1 MSAVSSEGLRTE
13 LQRMVLDSPYALARE
28 AFDYRAFMRD
38 RRYVEY
44 DRLVFGNKTLSDMV
58 GRTKMIDE
66 SAWPVTS
73 TELARPYI
81 RMIWNAQCARPK
93 TRQSK
98 WMGYKRVP
106 WSRETFP
113 MLKINPP
120 QFFEAPSSG
129 DLTYVDIKAAY
140 FQLYSPAS
148 LDLHF
153 NPHRGVFGQGMIEF
167 LRNDEL
173 AGLKE
178 TRNVVTGVVRATART
193 QWSNGR
199 VSKVQTYNRF
209 LAPELWGYLMH
220 TLHAIAHEARQR
232 FDVRYIATD
241 GFIVPTSE
249 ADLLR
254 EFLAEDWGLETTVKC
269 SGPGNVRAMG
279 AYKLGEG
286 GSRSRAQRGEPMC
299 NIMDLP
305 DDWREQLRIWRWWLV
320 RREFAI
326 DTRMQLAAADT
337 LALEEAGA
345 DEPFAP
351 DVAFEVPA
359 GLGKPVPTAAA
370 QSAPRLFVSSPRP
383 RTLFHAAPGVQRV
396 RLPSPAPATA
406 GGKLFHAAPGVPRVR
421 VPQQQRLIV
430 VRG

>member
-1 MSAVSSEGLRTE
+1 MSPELLRAD
-13 LQRMVLDSPYALARE
+13 LHRMVLESPYALARE
-28 AFDYRAFMRD
+28 SFDLMSFMRE
-38 RRYVEY
+38 RRFEQY
-44 DRLVFGNKTLSDMV
+44 DRLVVGNKTLSDMV

-73 TELARPYI
+73 TEMARPYI
-81 RMIWNAQCARPK
+81 RMIWDEQCARPK

-120 QFFEAPSSG
+120 QFFEAPSGG

-148 LDLHF
+148 LDLRF
-153 NPHRGVFGQGMIEF
+153 NPLRGVFGQGIIEF
-167 LRNDEL
+167 LRTDEM

-178 TRNVVTGVVRATART
+178 TRNVVTGVMRATART
-193 QWSNGR
+193 QYSSGEWK
-199 VSKVQTYNRF
+199 KVPTYNRF

-279 AYKLGEG
+279 AYTLGG
-286 GSRSRAQRGEPMC
+286 TGSRSRAERGQPMN

-305 DDWREQLRIWRWWLV
+305 DDWREQMRIWRWWLI

-337 LALEEAGA
+337 LGLEEAGA

-370 QSAPRLFVSSPRP
+370 QSAPRLFVSSSARP
-383 RTLFHAAPGVQRV
+383 ATLFHAAPGVQRV
-396 RLPSPAPATA
+396 RLPSAAPAPA

-430 VRG
+430 ARG